1 MSRPQAS
8 ILILLGLVLALFVFV
23 PEVPLLGFAGL
34 LLAAALSLPAGVLMR
49 WTGLP
54 RGVAVLIV
62 LLALVG
68 LAVAAGALA
77 AGPLAAQAHQL
88 AEDLPRSFETLRDR
102 VSDSDWGSWISE
114 RLRVPEGGASQ
125 GMSFLANATNTT
137 LGWIGNAVV
146 VLLVGVYLALRP
158 EVYVAGLRALLHPAL
173 DSAAAETLEECSIV
187 LRGWLAGQGFAMVV
201 SGSLIFAGLTTLGI
215 PLAGVLAVLAALLN
229 FIPNIGPVIAATPA
243 VLLAATISPWMPLW
257 VALVFFTAQFI
268 EGNILT
274 PMVQAR
280 MADLPPAA
288 LLLAQVLMAGAFG
301 LLGVALAAPLAA
313 VVSVLV
319 RHIYAEGWLGRPDAN
334 GRIRPEG

>member
-114 RLRVPEGGASQ
+114 RLHMPDGGASQ
-125 GMSFLANATNTT
+125 GMSFLASATNTT

-146 VLLVGVYLALRP
+146 VLLVGVYLARVRRSTSRGCAPCCIPHSTRRRP
-158 EVYVAGLRALLHPAL
+158 RRWRNAASCCGAGWRARP
-173 DSAAAETLEECSIV
+173 SRWWSQAA
-187 LRGWLAGQGFAMVV
+187 
-201 SGSLIFAGLTTLGI
+201 
-215 PLAGVLAVLAALLN
+215 
-229 FIPNIGPVIAATPA
+229 
-243 VLLAATISPWMPLW
+243 
-257 VALVFFTAQFI
+257 
-268 EGNILT
+268 
-274 PMVQAR
+274 
-280 MADLPPAA
+280 
-288 LLLAQVLMAGAFG
+288 
-301 LLGVALAAPLAA
+301 
-313 VVSVLV
+313 
-319 RHIYAEGWLGRPDAN
+319 
-334 GRIRPEG
+334 